1 MNKYRV
7 PATMYTFLS
16 TDVLAESADEA
27 FAIARKRDGGDFI
40 EVGLGDWRVGE
51 PNLIEENIEEEEA

>member
-16 TDVLAESADEA
+16 TEVLAEAADEA
-27 FAIARKRDGGDFI
+27 FAIARTRDGGYFI
-40 EVGLGDWRVGE
+40 EEGLGDWRVGE
-51 PNLIEENIEEEEA
+51 PSLIEEDIEEE